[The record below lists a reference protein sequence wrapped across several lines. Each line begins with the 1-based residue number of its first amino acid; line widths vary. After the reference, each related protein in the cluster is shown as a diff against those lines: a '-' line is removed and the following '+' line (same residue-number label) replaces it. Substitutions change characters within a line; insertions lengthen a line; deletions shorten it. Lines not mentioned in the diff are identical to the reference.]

1 MLLANLLF
9 VPFSECIVAPSLCSV
24 ECLSQMQSCYL
35 CLPVKKNTSVRAQ
48 YVFPLFAQWCPAAFE
63 FCQQCEWDPPP
74 KFKVNVFVIVHPKS
88 PYSHGYLQTKDK
100 HVLPAWRYKKP
111 QPYLSSCPP
120 SNLSNAWCDMLQPPT
135 Q

>member
-35 CLPVKKNTSVRAQ
+35 CLPVKKT
-48 YVFPLFAQWCPAAFE
+48 P
-63 FCQQCEWDPPP
+63 QCERSMCFLSLHNGVQQPLSFVNSVNGTPPP

-88 PYSHGYLQTKDK
+88 PYSHDYLQTKDK